1 LSFHDARKK
10 QTARSIYYLL
20 KRWLALARFVATK
33 TAAEHKL
40 WMLLHSRRLRGAKF
54 RRNHPIGPFF
64 ADFCCLDSRLII
76 EVDGGQH
83 ADEAEVALD
92 HQRTAY
98 LRARG
103 FNVMRFW
110 NLEVFTESERV
121 LEHIRSS
128 GQCRPEAEPSP

>member
-1 LSFHDARKK
+1 MREKSKPPVRLLPA
-10 QTARSIYYLL
+10 QT
-20 KRWLALARFVATK
+20 LARARALRRNET
-33 TAAEHKL
+33 TAEHKL
-40 WMLLHSRRLRGAKF
+40 WTLLHSRRLRAAKF

-83 ADEAEVALD
+83 ADEAEVARD
-92 HQRTAY
+92 HQRTTY

-110 NLEVFTESERV
+110 NPEVLTESERV
-121 LEHIRSS
+121 LEQIYEALVNADS
-128 GQCRPEAEPSP
+128 EAEPSP